1 MYLPVN
7 QTIKQ
12 WFEQYAWE
20 VLQHSPHVVPLKKY
34 FAARLTNFPH
44 TLEMDYC
51 VKGSDVLNSQ
61 WDECLNRGHEYVKM
75 LCACP
80 MYLCINKLCQQ
91 YYVQYSFQPYFQN
104 ILCTVYISNNLNRR
118 YGFSDSRSCRP
129 RINTLMNL
137 TLLCLCYFSFSGL
150 NKG

>member
-1 MYLPVN
+1 MG
-7 QTIKQ
+7 
-12 WFEQYAWE
+12 
-20 VLQHSPHVVPLKKY
+20 S
-34 FAARLTNFPH
+34 AAAFTTCSNSNKVFCYKTNFPH

-61 WDECLNRGHEYVKM
+61 WGECLNRGREYVKM

-91 YYVQYSFQPYFQN
+91 YYVQYCSGSFQPYFQN
-104 ILCTVYISNNLNRR
+104 ILCTVYISNKLNRR

-137 TLLCLCYFSFSGL
+137 RVLFISLFSVYVIFPSVD
-150 NKG
+150 